1 VLKETME
8 KSVPA
13 RSYFLWK
20 PHIIK
25 CGAPSEQFVVSHVSD
40 TVRMLV
46 TTALIKFWVRG
57 VQVLKDA
64 HGALNLVV
72 LHVVPNNR
80 EPAVELYICALFP
93 FAHQYAVP
101 LINTLIEGLRKRD
114 DCDGKKADSSGEKYQ
129 TRISIVKHTYSLT

>member
-20 PHIIK
+20 PHVIE
-25 CGAPSEQFVVSHVSD
+25 CGAPSEQFIVSHVSD

-46 TTALIKFWVRG
+46 TAALIKFWIRS
-57 VQVLKDA
+57 VQMFKDT

-80 EPAVELYICALFP
+80 EPAVELYIRALFP
-93 FAHQYAVP
+93 FTRQYAVP
-101 LINTLIEGLRKRD
+101 LINTLIEGLRKH
-114 DCDGKKADSSGEKYQ
+114 DGCNSKKPDSSGDKYQ
-129 TRISIVKHTYSLT
+129 TSVSIVKHTYSLT